1 MIEKHIVKGS
11 YHDVRVDFYSPN
23 TVMIFDNLDDCNEVT
38 LDKEQA
44 MEVIRLLSNHF
55 LKEHADHE

>member
-1 MIEKHIVKGS
+1 MVETHVVKGS

-23 TVMIFDNLDDCNEVT
+23 TVLMFDDTELCSHVT

-44 MEVIRLLSNHF
+44 MEVIKLLSNHF
-55 LKEHADHE
+55 LKED